1 MVQHQIITVRLW
13 SSVSQIVLWNLYET
27 KADDKIK
34 WDMTKK
40 TTTKKQKKTK
50 TKENTRRNLKKKL
63 GFFCL
68 FFHENI
74 LMSVLIKMPL
84 ICNE

>member
-34 WDMTKK
+34 WDMNK
-40 TTTKKQKKTK
+40 KKTK
-50 TKENTRRNLKKKL
+50 TYRNLKKSWF
-63 GFFCL
+63 FFCL
-68 FFHENI
+68 FLHENI
-74 LMSVLIKMPL
+74 LMSVLTKSASNL
-84 ICNE
+84 

>member
-34 WDMTKK
+34 WDMNKK
-40 TTTKKQKKTK
+40 TTTKKQKQKKTHI
-50 TKENTRRNLKKKL
+50 E
-63 GFFCL
+63 
-68 FFHENI
+68 I
-74 LMSVLIKMPL
+74 
-84 ICNE
+84 

>member
-34 WDMTKK
+34 KDHEQKQ
-40 TTTKKQKKTK
+40 KKQKKK
-50 TKENTRRNLKKKL
+50 TRRNLKKSWFSFAYFSTKTYWCRYSL
-63 GFFCL
+63 K
-68 FFHENI
+68 
-74 LMSVLIKMPL
+74 VPL

>member
-34 WDMTKK
+34 WDMNKK
-40 TTTKKQKKTK
+40 TTTKKKKKKKKKKTHV
-50 TKENTRRNLKKKL
+50 E
-63 GFFCL
+63 
-68 FFHENI
+68 I
-74 LMSVLIKMPL
+74 
-84 ICNE
+84 

>member
-27 KADDKIK
+27 KADDEIK
-34 WDMTKK
+34 WDMNKK
-40 TTTKKQKKTK
+40 TTTKKTK

-63 GFFCL
+63 GFFAYFSTKTYWCWYSL
-68 FFHENI
+68 K
-74 LMSVLIKMPL
+74 VPL